1 MTISHDH
8 AYLYIYNNIDF
19 LEILHHAH
27 MFQNFLQRLGVCELG
42 HIVLVLA
49 LLYMWNLNWLILAK
63 LVQSALDFQYDLFMN
78 LKLCKIVP

>member
-49 LLYMWNLNWLILAK
+49 LHVKSKLILAK